1 MGKSALRISLPLIIS
16 ARTVADGDRLCES
29 PALGMSVN
37 WFPSGSHPKEGMW
50 IDSNAV
56 LENPTHAH

>member
-1 MGKSALRISLPLIIS
+1 MSGG
-16 ARTVADGDRLCES
+16 TVADGDQLCE
-29 PALGMSVN
+29 PLEFGMGVN
-37 WFPSGSHPKEGMW
+37 WFPNGSHPKEGAR